1 MMINGIFG
9 RRSGRDLSGA
19 VRSAEE
25 ITHDTD
31 APAETALEAL
41 KVKEPDQ
48 ASPVC
53 YRLSSAVSEF
63 EKFSASFTRDIARF
77 AALYGKLE
85 ADHTLLLRRHETL
98 STENQGAQSAL
109 SSLQSQTGS
118 LQAEVLRLREANAA
132 LTRRLEKAQEDVQA
146 SREKAGFL
154 QARCETLNGDLAVST
169 AACNERD
176 INLIEARQELSSL
189 SEVYEKARVQ
199 IEQGRQRESDLESR
213 NLLLDVELQELRP
226 GLDLALRQVAQHNDR
241 VRMLESELQ
250 SMKAMVESRDSQ
262 IAELVSERDALAETC
277 SALSV
282 KLQESLSAA
291 DVKVDALAKTKVFL
305 WSMSEK
311 QRRQIA
317 DQISRIS
324 RLEASN
330 SKLTQELLEASRV
343 RQTAETKSGEQIPE
357 AKQGGKR
364 GSDSPLLN

>member
-1 MMINGIFG
+1 MINGIFG
-9 RRSGRDLSGA
+9 RRSGRDLSGT
-19 VRSAEE
+19 VRSTEGQ
-25 ITHDTD
+25 IDKID
-31 APAETALEAL
+31 APAEAALDAL
-41 KVKEPDQ
+41 KVKEPDP

-63 EKFSASFTRDIARF
+63 EKFSGSFTRDIARF

-85 ADHTLLLRRHETL
+85 ADHALLSRRHESL
-98 STENQGAQSAL
+98 STENQEAQSAL
-109 SSLQSQTGS
+109 SSLQSQAGS
-118 LQAEVLRLREANAA
+118 LQAEVMRLREANAA

-146 SREKAGFL
+146 SRERAGFL

-169 AACNERD
+169 AACNQRD
-176 INLIEARQELSSL
+176 VSLIEARQELSSL
-189 SEVYEKARVQ
+189 GEVYEKARVQ

-226 GLDLALRQVAQHNDR
+226 SLDLALRQVAQQNDR
-241 VRMLESELQ
+241 VRLLESELA
-250 SMKAMVESRDSQ
+250 SMKSMVDVRDSQ
-262 IAELVSERDALAETC
+262 IAELASERDSLAENC
-277 SALSV
+277 SVLSV

-305 WSMSEK
+305 WGMSEK

-330 SKLTQELLEASRV
+330 SKLTQELLEASRI
-343 RQTAETKSGEQIPE
+343 RQAAETKPSDQVPE
-357 AKQGGKR
+357 GKPVGKR